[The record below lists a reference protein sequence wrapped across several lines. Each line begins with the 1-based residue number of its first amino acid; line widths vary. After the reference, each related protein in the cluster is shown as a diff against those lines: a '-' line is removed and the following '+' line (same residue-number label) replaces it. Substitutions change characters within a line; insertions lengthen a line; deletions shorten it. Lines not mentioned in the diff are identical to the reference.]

1 LGAIANN
8 KETTMPF
15 KPGQSGNPKGRAHG
29 SQNKITRALKEAIL
43 IAAERAG
50 FKLKPE
56 VAEIEGGLVGYL
68 EVVAVQ
74 EVGAFCS
81 LLGKV
86 LPMVM
91 AGENEKGETGP
102 LEIVSTVVWPKDK
115 DGNIVKPSWWNDEEM
130 NRKLSRRDQLKNL
143 KECQSDR
150 G

>member
-1 LGAIANN
+1 
-8 KETTMPF
+8 MPF
-15 KPGQSGNPKGRAHG
+15 KPGQSGNPKGRAQG

-50 FKLKPE
+50 FKLKPD
-56 VAEIEGGLVGYL
+56 VAATEGGLVGYL

-102 LEIVSTVVWPKDK
+102 LKIVSTIVWPKDK
-115 DGNIVKPSWWNDEEM
+115 DGYIIYPSWWKDEEKVP
-130 NRKLSRRDQLKNL
+130 RKLPS
-143 KECQSDR
+143 
-150 G
+150 

>member
-1 LGAIANN
+1 
-8 KETTMPF
+8 MSF
-15 KPGQSGNPKGRAHG
+15 KPGQSGNPKGRAKG

-56 VAEIEGGLVGYL
+56 VAETEGGLVGYL

-86 LPMVM
+86 LPSTLVT
-91 AGENEKGETGP
+91 ENEKGNKEP
-102 LEIVSTVVWPKDK
+102 LKITSTVVWPKDK
-115 DGNIVKPSWWNDEEM
+115 DGNIIWPEWMQEQKP
-130 NRKLSRRDQLKNL
+130 KA
-143 KECQSDR
+143 
-150 G
+150 